1 MYDEDDLLPLS
12 ALQHLAFCERQ
23 CALIHVEGAWA
34 ENRLTAL
41 GRQLHQRTHDGPV
54 ERRAGVLIAR
64 GLPIRSL
71 RLGLS
76 GKADVV
82 EFPSRDPPPKL
93 PEGLEWLDEEPG
105 RPDAGEEEPPSAPF
119 PVEYKRGRPKPDRC
133 DEVQLCA
140 QAMCLEEMLG
150 VTVPAGAIYYGQPRR
165 RHQVAI
171 SDDLRRETER
181 LAARLH
187 ELVGAGVTPPA
198 VYRKVCR
205 SCSLVDLCLPRTT
218 SKGRSA
224 RNYLA
229 EMLAAAA
236 EDPEEVDGEAPA

>member
-1 MYDEDDLLPLS
+1 MYDEDDLLPIS
-12 ALQHLAFCERQ
+12 ALSHLVFCERR
-23 CALIHVEGAWA
+23 CALLHIEGLWA
-34 ENRLTAL
+34 ENPFTVQGRL
-41 GRQLHQRTHDGPV
+41 LHERVHDGPV

-93 PEGLEWLDEEPG
+93 PEGLAWLDEEPG
-105 RPDAGEEEPPSAPF
+105 PAEEADEPPPSAPF

-150 VTVPAGAIYYGQPRR
+150 VCVPEGAIYYGQPRR

-187 ELVGAGVTPPA
+187 ELIAAGVTPPA

-218 SKGRSA
+218 GKGPSA
-224 RNYLA
+224 RTYLA